1 MVESEHMD
9 KNIEQTR
16 LRPTTLEPGVCA
28 SITPDTSMHMLSQH
42 EVEKLC
48 DTGHGGLHELF
59 RNCALAVLTC
69 GNETDDT
76 NAFFSR
82 YSDFDIG
89 LEQRD
94 RGVKLELINA
104 PASAF
109 VDREIIQGIKEHLF
123 AVLRDIIYVHNEIQ
137 NNTKFDLETSNGITN
152 AIFHILRNAEIIH
165 AVEHPHLVVCWGGH
179 SISDVEYRYTKEVGH
194 QLGLRSMD
202 ICTGCG
208 PGAMKGPMK
217 GAAIAHAKQRIKNG
231 RYLGLTEPSIIA
243 AEAPN
248 PIVNEL
254 VIMPDIEKR
263 LEAFVRVGHGFFVF
277 PGGAGTLEEI
287 LYLLGILLH
296 PDNADVPF
304 PLIFTGPKQSENYFR
319 TIDTFI
325 KNTLGPKAAQRYQ
338 IVIDD
343 PQRGAAE
350 MNTGIHRVR
359 EFRKQTRDAYYFNW
373 HLTIDHE
380 FQKPFTPTHES
391 MAQLDLHADQPIHM
405 LAANLRRA
413 FSGVVAGNIRPQAL
427 RAIEKNGPFKIH
439 GDATIMKLMDELLLS
454 FIHEHR
460 MKIDQQNYKP
470 CYEIIA

>member
-1 MVESEHMD
+1 MRSI
-9 KNIEQTR
+9 KLRR
-16 LRPTTLEPGVCA
+16 LSPSPGIGV
-28 SITPDTSMHMLSQH
+28 SLTPDTSMNMLSQH

-48 DTGHGGLHELF
+48 DTSQGGLHEIF
-59 RNCALAVLTC
+59 RNSALAVLTC
-69 GNETDDT
+69 GDETDDT
-76 NAFFSR
+76 IAFFSR
-82 YSDFDIG
+82 YANFDIA

-104 PASAF
+104 PSSAF
-109 VDREIIQGIKEHLF
+109 VDGEIIQGIKEHLF
-123 AVLRDIIYVHNEIQ
+123 SVLRDIIYVHNEMQ
-137 NNTKFDLETSNGITN
+137 HNGKFNVLTSKGITN
-152 AIFHILRNAEIIH
+152 AIFHILRNAKIIKS
-165 AVEHPHLVVCWGGH
+165 VEEPHLVVCWGGH
-179 SISDVEYRYTKEVGH
+179 SISDVEYRYAKVVGY

-217 GAAIAHAKQRIKNG
+217 GANIAHAKQRIKNG
-231 RYLGLTEPSIIA
+231 RYLGLTEPGIIA

-248 PIVNEL
+248 PIVNDL

-263 LEAFVRVGHGFFVF
+263 LEAFVRVGHGFVVF
-277 PGGAGTLEEI
+277 PGGVGTTEEI

-304 PLIFTGPKQSENYFR
+304 PLIFTGPRGSTKYFKS
-319 TIDTFI
+319 IDAFI

-338 IVIDD
+338 IITDNPERV
-343 PQRGAAE
+343 AAE
-350 MNTGIHRVR
+350 MKKGIQRVR
-359 EFRKQTRDAYYFNW
+359 EFRKETRDAFYFNW

-380 FQKPFTPTHES
+380 FQKPFDPTHVS
-391 MAQLDLHADQPIHM
+391 MEKLNLHADQPIHL

-413 FSGVVAGNIRPQAL
+413 FSGIVAGNVKSQAL
-427 RAIEKNGPFKIH
+427 NAIVKDGPFKIH
-439 GDATIMKLMDELLLS
+439 GDPAIMKLMDELLHS
-454 FIHEHR
+454 FIAQNR